1 MTLDYAKSLTSSYSV
16 RSSFLTTMPYTYLSP
31 DGYLRANSRYSD
43 PMPVDTAGVWIFLDT
58 ISSAGGLLLG
68 VACLRSLCYGHS
80 RPILRWRI
88 VMVTIL
94 CITGGLPLIS
104 LITSGIIS
112 MYVSGH
118 YSRLGQ
124 EVKAD
129 NLNSNSDKPENPFTI
144 RLFWTLYHL
153 FYIACDLLQTLV
165 FTIAILHSAR
175 YSPRDQRVFN
185 SVARVEYTSVGI
197 LALGGLLYS
206 CLGPYDQEPSVEKA
220 VLNSISM
227 VSLVL
232 TSILLTA
239 SISLQI
245 KSNSEREGSKVRTIC
260 FERCISSGCEEI
272 SDSLCSTR
280 H

>member
-1 MTLDYAKSLTSSYSV
+1 MNTRYIHG
-16 RSSFLTTMPYTYLSP
+16 LSQ
-31 DGYLRANSRYSD
+31 D
-43 PMPVDTAGVWIFLDT
+43 DTALVLILLDT
-58 ISSAGGLLLG
+58 WSSLIGLVL
-68 VACLRSLCYGHS
+68 AATCARSFCYGYS
-80 RPILRWRI
+80 RPILRWRV
-88 VMVTIL
+88 VMVNIL

-104 LITSGIIS
+104 VITSGTS

-129 NLNSNSDKPENPFTI
+129 NLNSNSGKPDNPFTVW
-144 RLFWTLYHL
+144 LFWTLYHL
-153 FYIACDLLQTLV
+153 FYIACDLLQTLL

-175 YSPRDQRVFN
+175 YSSRDQRVFN

-206 CLGPYDQEPSVEKA
+206 CLGPYDQDPSVEKA

-245 KSNSEREGSKVRTIC
+245 KSNPERGGSKVRTIC
-260 FERCISSGCEEI
+260 FESCISSGCEEI

>member
-1 MTLDYAKSLTSSYSV
+1 
-16 RSSFLTTMPYTYLSP
+16 MPYTYLSP
-31 DGYLRANSRYSD
+31 DGYLRVNSRYSG
-43 PMPVDTAGVWIFLDT
+43 PLQHDTANVWSILDLFSIF
-58 ISSAGGLLLG
+58 GGLILT
-68 VACLRSLCYGHS
+68 VFCSRSLCYGHS
-80 RPILRWRI
+80 RPILRWRF
-88 VMVTIL
+88 VMVIIL
-94 CITGGLPLIS
+94 CITGGLPYLS
-104 LITSGIIS
+104 FMTSVIILK
-112 MYVSGH
+112 YVSGH
-118 YSRLGQ
+118 YLRLGQ

-129 NLNSNSDKPENPFTI
+129 NLNSNSGKPDNPFTI
-144 RLFWTLYHL
+144 WLFWTLYHL

-220 VLNSISM
+220 VLSSISM

-245 KSNSEREGSKVRTIC
+245 KSNPEREGSKVRTIC

-280 H
+280 R

>member
-1 MTLDYAKSLTSSYSV
+1 MSSIFKLWTLETDSSLAHCNGHYALDY
-16 RSSFLTTMPYTYLSP
+16 R
-31 DGYLRANSRYSD
+31 RAIIN
-43 PMPVDTAGVWIFLDT
+43 
-58 ISSAGGLLLG
+58 
-68 VACLRSLCYGHS
+68 
-80 RPILRWRI
+80 
-88 VMVTIL
+88 
-94 CITGGLPLIS
+94 ITPK
-104 LITSGIIS
+104 
-112 MYVSGH
+112 VSGH

-129 NLNSNSDKPENPFTI
+129 NLNSGSGKPDNPFTTW
-144 RLFWTLYHL
+144 LFWTLYRL

-165 FTIAILHSAR
+165 FTIAILHSAQ
-175 YSPRDQRVFN
+175 YSPRDQRVFD

-197 LALGGLLYS
+197 LALGDLLYS

-220 VLNSISM
+220 VLSSISM

-245 KSNSEREGSKVRTIC
+245 KSNPEREGSKVRTIC

>member
-1 MTLDYAKSLTSSYSV
+1 
-16 RSSFLTTMPYTYLSP
+16 MPYTNSSPEWYLSAVFR
-31 DGYLRANSRYSD
+31 DD
-43 PMPVDTAGVWIFLDT
+43 PIPVMICLDMISMLVGATLT
-58 ISSAGGLLLG
+58 IPY
-68 VACLRSLCYGHS
+68 VQSLCYYGYS
-80 RPILRWRI
+80 RPILRWRV
-88 VMVTIL
+88 VMATIL
-94 CITGGLPLIS
+94 GITGGLPFIS
-104 LITSGIIS
+104 FMTSFIVT

-118 YSRLGQ
+118 YLRLGQ
-124 EVKAD
+124 EVRAD
-129 NLNSNSDKPENPFTI
+129 NLNSISDKPYNPFTI
-144 RLFWTLYHL
+144 WLFWILYHL
-153 FYIACDLLQTLV
+153 FYIACDLLQTIV
-165 FTIAILHSAR
+165 FTIAILDSAR

-227 VSLVL
+227 VSVVL

-239 SISLQI
+239 SISLQM
-245 KSNSEREGSKVRTIC
+245 KSNPERDGSKVRTIC